1 MAAGFFKLLLVY
13 LILAFLTD
21 KFRLYATGNTY
32 KVNTFITGSEFHL
45 DDSELFHKFGE
56 LCFKVVKFKLIKFT
70 SATSESSVWMKHR
83 ILHLQTPDFDFP
95 QDLTICVDVESNPGD
110 TELAHNSSS
119 SSTRTSTALSRTV

>member
-21 KFRLYATGNTY
+21 KFRLYATGKTT

-70 SATSESSVWMKHR
+70 SATRIRRESSVWMKHR
-83 ILHLQTPDFDFP
+83 I
-95 QDLTICVDVESNPGD
+95 
-110 TELAHNSSS
+110 
-119 SSTRTSTALSRTV
+119 TSTNS